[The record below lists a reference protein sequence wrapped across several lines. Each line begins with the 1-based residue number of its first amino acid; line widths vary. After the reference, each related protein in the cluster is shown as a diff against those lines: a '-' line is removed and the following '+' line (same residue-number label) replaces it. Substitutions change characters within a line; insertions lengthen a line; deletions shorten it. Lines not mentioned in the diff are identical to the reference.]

1 MYRSNI
7 IEIFIGLLVLIG
19 AVSIGIVAFNK
30 LPYKNTFRSCYTV
43 KALFSNVDGLDIGDE
58 VTISGVKIGTVNS
71 ISLTEKYIPTVTMC
85 LQKGIL
91 LPLDSSAS
99 ILNSNM
105 LGKKHI
111 DIELGSEQ
119 EIIPNEGVIEHTHS
133 DLSFNT
139 IIAKVIDS
147 LMK

>member
-1 MYRSNI
+1 MHRSNI
-7 IEIFIGLLVLIG
+7 IEIFIGFLVLIG
-19 AVSIGIVAFNK
+19 AISIGIIAFNK
-30 LPYKNTFRSCYTV
+30 LPYKTTFRNCYTV

-58 VTISGVKIGTVNS
+58 VTISGVKIGTVTSVILNES
-71 ISLTEKYIPTVTMC
+71 YNPIVTMC
-85 LQKGIL
+85 IQKSIL
-91 LPLDSSAS
+91 LPSDSSAS

-111 DIELGSEQ
+111 DIELGSDK
-119 EIIPNEGVIEHTHS
+119 EIIVNEGSIEHTHS

-147 LMK
+147 LIK